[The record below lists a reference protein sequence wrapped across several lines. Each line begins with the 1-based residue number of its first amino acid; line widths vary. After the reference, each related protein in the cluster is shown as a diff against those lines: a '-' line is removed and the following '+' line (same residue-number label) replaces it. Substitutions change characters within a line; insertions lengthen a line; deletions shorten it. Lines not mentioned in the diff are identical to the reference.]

1 MNSLLIC
8 LDLDPSRIT
17 RSKLKFSSMNIS
29 LKNCYDLSNFS
40 QNSSP
45 VLDVKETLAVPSIL
59 VLGAAVVLA
68 GIIMFALVLSKCYK
82 FPNSLLYFNISL
94 TDAIMAAAGIAMF
107 LVPTNEATGSKY
119 HKIAIIFTGLR

>member
-1 MNSLLIC
+1 
-8 LDLDPSRIT
+8 
-17 RSKLKFSSMNIS
+17 MNIS

-59 VLGAAVVLA
+59 VLGAALVLA
-68 GIIMFALVLSKCYK
+68 GIIMFALILSKCYK

-94 TDAIMAAAGIAMF
+94 TDAIMAAAGIAMVS
-107 LVPTNEATGSKY
+107 VPTNSTTWLKY
-119 HKIAIIFTGLR
+119 HTIAIIFTCLRLLARSYFNLHSDNICMRAK